1 MADRTWRSN
10 RTNPF
15 LRISLQGKNNRL
27 QVGKDVLRVLGAP
40 KYITFRVNRQMDSI
54 LIECVEERHNLSFK
68 VPAEVMEGYE
78 KQMYITS
85 ESFVLGLM
93 VRNGLDVTKTYELPG
108 IYSEKNNA
116 VVFNFSDCEMFIGDS
131 TQDRDED
138 VPG

>member
-1 MADRTWRSN
+1 LADRSWRANKS
-10 RTNPF
+10 NPF

-54 LIECVEERHNLSFK
+54 LIETVEEKHSLSFK
-68 VPAEVMEGYE
+68 VPKAVMDGYE

-85 ESFVLGLM
+85 ESFVIGLM
-93 VRNGLDVTKTYELPG
+93 VRNGLDRTKTYEIPG

-116 VVFNFSDCEMFIGDS
+116 VVFKFEDCELYC
-131 TQDRDED
+131 
-138 VPG
+138 

>member
-27 QVGKDVLRVLGAP
+27 LVGKDVLRVLGAP